1 MDGFCWGC
9 RLPVLENLGFPIGSA
24 FAGVVA
30 ARSIETAI
38 LVAVVTS
45 FAAAILAILLVPSN
59 ASIHGGK

>member
-1 MDGFCWGC
+1 LD
-9 RLPVLENLGFPIGSA
+9 NLGFPIGSA